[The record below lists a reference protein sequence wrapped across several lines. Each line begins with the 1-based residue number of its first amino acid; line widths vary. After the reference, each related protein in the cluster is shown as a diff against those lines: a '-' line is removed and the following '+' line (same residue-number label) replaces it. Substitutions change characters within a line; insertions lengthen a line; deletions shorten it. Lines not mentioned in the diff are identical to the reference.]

1 MSRKDDRVRGTI
13 LHLLDADK
21 TTKFIK
27 EYLETDADIHA
38 EPMLVANGKQG
49 IATICDEG
57 VGWFV
62 DKNGKL
68 PINYYGK
75 NGNSGYLD
83 VTPEELAPLI
93 SNETMDLADFI
104 RSFGDRLEN
113 NFYAWVQYAKS
124 HDQKMSVA

>member
-38 EPMLVANGKQG
+38 EP
-49 IATICDEG
+49 
-57 VGWFV
+57 
-62 DKNGKL
+62 
-68 PINYYGK
+68 INYYGK

-104 RSFGDRLEN
+104 RAFGDRLEN